1 MKKIYCKHHLPDKK
15 SDKHFSHG
23 HRNTQ
28 LYDSYRK
35 VKEEKDRLYRYCDY
49 LHRSAI
55 ESLATGFKAI
65 SIDVIRDPAD
75 IVRNAKKN

>member
-15 SDKHFSHG
+15 SDKHFSHD

-55 ESLATGFKAI
+55 ESLATGFEAI

>member
-1 MKKIYCKHHLPDKK
+1 M
-15 SDKHFSHG
+15 
-23 HRNTQ
+23 
-28 LYDSYRK
+28 YDRYRK
-35 VKEEKDRLYRYCDY
+35 VKEEKDRLYRYCDF

-75 IVRNAKKN
+75 IVRNTK